1 MLVVLLD
8 LYQNAF
14 RTVMLVVLLDLYQ
27 NAFRTVM
34 LVVLLDLSRAGA
46 LPDCMALGMP
56 VTK

>member
-14 RTVMLVVLLDLYQ
+14 R
-27 NAFRTVM
+27 AVM